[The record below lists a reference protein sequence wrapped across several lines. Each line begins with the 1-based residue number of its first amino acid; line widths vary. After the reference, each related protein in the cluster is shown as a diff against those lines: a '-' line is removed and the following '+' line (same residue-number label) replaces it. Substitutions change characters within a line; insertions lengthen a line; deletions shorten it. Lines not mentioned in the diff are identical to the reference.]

1 MEICTWLVE
10 RPHILRLANQ
20 MLDAKKA
27 SPDFVPDIFSSDGT
41 GPLSVRGSAVGSTG
55 SSARESRRFL
65 DGFSGCSTSS
75 DNGNDGVRI
84 YSHFFILILL

>member
-1 MEICTWLVE
+1 LVE

-41 GPLSVRGSAVGSTG
+41 GPLSVGVLLWALPGVLPGSP
-55 SSARESRRFL
+55 EDSRMVFL
-65 DGFSGCSTSS
+65 
-75 DNGNDGVRI
+75 VVV
-84 YSHFFILILL
+84 LLLVMAMMM

>member
-1 MEICTWLVE
+1 
-10 RPHILRLANQ
+10 

-41 GPLSVRGSAVGSTG
+41 GPLSVRGSAVGSAR
-55 SSARESRRFL
+55 SSARKSRRFL
-65 DGFSGCSTSS
+65 DGFSDCNTSS
-75 DNGNDGVRI
+75 GNDNDNVRI